1 MKWFATLLIL
11 ALVSCSN
18 PEADKLRL
26 ENAQLKSQLEKAV
39 QERDALKTQ
48 IESVRSAL
56 GQGSSSMPSS
66 GTGSSDSTSNDSSSS
81 STNSS
86 DSSSSPTSPNDSSS
100 SNSSSS
106 DTGTPTTPITPLSNP
121 QPSPAV
127 LAYAQDVLKV
137 AATYGA
143 ETGTPPTDCAKGYEA
158 GSSRL
163 LLSQGIAL
171 KSCAVE
177 TVSNQLRVTL
187 ETIDGAKLTL
197 PSNGP

>member
-1 MKWFATLLIL
+1 MKWFATLLIV

-18 PEADKLRL
+18 PEADKLRE
-26 ENAQLKSQLEKAV
+26 ENAQLKSQLETVV

-56 GQGSSSMPSS
+56 GQGSSGMPSS
-66 GTGSSDSTSNDSSSS
+66 GTNPGDSSSS
-81 STNSS
+81 STNPS
-86 DSSSSPTSPNDSSS
+86 DSSSGNSSTGDSSS

-106 DTGTPTTPITPLSNP
+106 DTGTSSSTSNAP
-121 QPSPAV
+121 QASPAV
-127 LAYAQDVLKV
+127 LAYAQDVLKI

-163 LLSQGIAL
+163 VLSQGIAL

-177 TVSNQLRVTL
+177 TVNSQLRVTL